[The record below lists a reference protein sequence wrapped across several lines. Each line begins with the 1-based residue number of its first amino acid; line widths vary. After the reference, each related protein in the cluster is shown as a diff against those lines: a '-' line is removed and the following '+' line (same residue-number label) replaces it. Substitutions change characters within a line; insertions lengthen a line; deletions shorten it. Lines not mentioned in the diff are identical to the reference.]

1 MIIYIIR
8 HEDRTQDATMF
19 SPLTELGLE
28 NSVKLIETIN
38 DIKINKIYSSPFIR
52 TLQTIHPFSK
62 KYDIKINIDYALSE
76 LQHPD
81 LIPPNSFKV
90 FLPKYL
96 GESFN
101 YNEKYTSSIQPT
113 EYTFPEKGNDLKK
126 RVKKFISKIINN
138 NSQKED
144 KILLSTHQ
152 GVCNYILK
160 LISKHGDTKLQNI
173 NSKYKY
179 PKGGITKVF
188 DKNKW
193 VFEPINWE
201 F

>member
-113 EYTFPEKGNDLKK
+113 EYTFPEKGDDLKK

-138 NSQKED
+138 NSKTED